1 MRIKVRIEET
11 LIGAMLGAAAGVA
24 MSSPIT
30 CGLTQYF
37 PGGGSFGEIFQLSLL
52 WLSGL
57 VGGFGGSVY
66 ASWQQNEQHVRGV
79 RLERDPHQAKKRL
92 SEHERSKMSKRQLG
106 NGRETDLGG
115 RVKGLAIGGVEL
127 ARSRETEHLIVTGLP
142 GSGKTVVLRS
152 IIDQVLDRRDRLMI
166 HDPKGDLT
174 ATYFDP
180 ETTVLLGLWDK
191 RAWVWDIG
199 NDVDSPAMA
208 REFAKAVCGATDA
221 KGDNKFFV
229 DQASALLAA
238 ILMGFMK
245 DGRSFAW
252 KDLGKVLSATPLSYV
267 TFACNADPRI
277 CGDFANL
284 LTNGES
290 PNRTEQGV
298 ISELNNATDWIRQVA
313 AVDHQNALRFSMR
326 GWLTKQSH
334 HQVQL
339 VVLNSNSLY
348 KKAGGSIF
356 SAILAVMA
364 ETVTSSLMPEV
375 SADDEGLWLVL
386 DEFPQL
392 GAQGI
397 AHIQNIAELGR
408 SRGVREVLALQEES
422 QITAL
427 LGRDK
432 AEPVL
437 RVQRA
442 RAYLGC
448 EANTADAVV
457 KRIGKREILLIET
470 TAQSGALQG
479 KTMRPDS
486 RDVLS
491 QSDLLGLK
499 VTESGPE
506 MLLHIGDVIGK
517 LVQPFGP
524 KRPGQAEAFVES
536 NEWKFGRMARSEA
549 DVAGDQ
555 QSEEELDDAQIAHHL
570 TQSSND
576 FEGL

>member
-1 MRIKVRIEET
+1 
-11 LIGAMLGAAAGVA
+11 
-24 MSSPIT
+24 
-30 CGLTQYF
+30 
-37 PGGGSFGEIFQLSLL
+37 
-52 WLSGL
+52 
-57 VGGFGGSVY
+57 
-66 ASWQQNEQHVRGV
+66 
-79 RLERDPHQAKKRL
+79 
-92 SEHERSKMSKRQLG
+92 
-106 NGRETDLGG
+106 
-115 RVKGLAIGGVEL
+115 
-127 ARSRETEHLIVTGLP
+127 
-142 GSGKTVVLRS
+142 
-152 IIDQVLDRRDRLMI
+152 
-166 HDPKGDLT
+166 
-174 ATYFDP
+174 
-180 ETTVLLGLWDK
+180 
-191 RAWVWDIG
+191 
-199 NDVDSPAMA
+199 
-208 REFAKAVCGATDA
+208 
-221 KGDNKFFV
+221 
-229 DQASALLAA
+229 
-238 ILMGFMK
+238 
-245 DGRSFAW
+245 
-252 KDLGKVLSATPLSYV
+252 
-267 TFACNADPRI
+267 
-277 CGDFANL
+277 
-284 LTNGES
+284 
-290 PNRTEQGV
+290 
-298 ISELNNATDWIRQVA
+298 
-313 AVDHQNALRFSMR
+313 
-326 GWLTKQSH
+326 
-334 HQVQL
+334 
-339 VVLNSNSLY
+339 
-348 KKAGGSIF
+348 
-356 SAILAVMA
+356 
-364 ETVTSSLMPEV
+364 
-375 SADDEGLWLVL
+375 
-386 DEFPQL
+386 
-392 GAQGI
+392 
-397 AHIQNIAELGR
+397 
-408 SRGVREVLALQEES
+408 LQEES